1 MTGVLQNL
9 ASPQYIAELMEISS
23 LYIAERCCF
32 AALLYFLLKAY
43 DNMFFRDEK
52 FRLVEE
58 PVKASVLTLSAE
70 CWEKSE
76 KYYLFD

>member
-1 MTGVLQNL
+1 
-9 ASPQYIAELMEISS
+9 
-23 LYIAERCCF
+23 
-32 AALLYFLLKAY
+32 
-43 DNMFFRDEK
+43 MFFRDEK